1 MNSDTLDALRA
12 VADLLGN
19 EVTVASIPGR
29 ETVRI
34 VGNRLLE
41 LSAVPDKAEGWR
53 GAFQMM
59 RRTGIINAEQQ
70 QILDDAYQRGAPLRK
85 EVEQW
90 MRANGRAAVVDS
102 FDWNNRQAQVWG
114 FQYYMEKKSRPRG
127 AVERIFDYAKRA
139 YYRVRHLAMNLGHE
153 SAEDIMYKAAEGILR
168 RQHQKAAAAASQEYC
183 VRITTQGA
191 QGDVKEL
198 AAYVVN
204 APNATEAE
212 EKGLGKYKKTC
223 RQKGEPCKGVLGVSA
238 KKQAPKGAHPRTP
251 VRATQ
256 KRRLCR
262 P

>member
-1 MNSDTLDALRA
+1 M
-12 VADLLGN
+12 
-19 EVTVASIPGR
+19 
-29 ETVRI
+29 
-34 VGNRLLE
+34 
-41 LSAVPDKAEGWR
+41 
-53 GAFQMM
+53 
-59 RRTGIINAEQQ
+59 
-70 QILDDAYQRGAPLRK
+70 
-85 EVEQW
+85 
-90 MRANGRAAVVDS
+90 DS

-238 KKQAPKGAHPRTP
+238 KKQAPKGAHPRTL

-256 KRRLCR
+256 KR
-262 P
+262 

>member
-1 MNSDTLDALRA
+1 
-12 VADLLGN
+12 
-19 EVTVASIPGR
+19 
-29 ETVRI
+29 
-34 VGNRLLE
+34 
-41 LSAVPDKAEGWR
+41 
-53 GAFQMM
+53 
-59 RRTGIINAEQQ
+59 
-70 QILDDAYQRGAPLRK
+70 
-85 EVEQW
+85 
-90 MRANGRAAVVDS
+90 
-102 FDWNNRQAQVWG
+102 
-114 FQYYMEKKSRPRG
+114 
-127 AVERIFDYAKRA
+127 
-139 YYRVRHLAMNLGHE
+139 
-153 SAEDIMYKAAEGILR
+153 
-168 RQHQKAAAAASQEYC
+168 YC

-262 P
+262 L